1 MIRQQDQTGSIDQVM
16 TALRELEETVNGAQ
30 RLLGDRCMVNKPF
43 LMQRMEIIGRCLPDA
58 VKQAAALIQ
67 KEKEI
72 REAAARDA
80 AEQAR
85 KAREEGQKII
95 DDAKKQADELQAEAK
110 KNNLEAQKAADA
122 AKQQANAARSQAEND
137 ARAVR
142 QQVQQEAQAM
152 LAKAQQDAQAI
163 VHQAQQEAQR
173 MLAQADAN
181 ARAAVSQDN
190 VHRMAVVE
198 AEELR
203 DATNQNMMLLRQQCV
218 DYLDS
223 ILEDADRYLVSLT
236 TDIRKQRQALD
247 TRR

>member
-1 MIRQQDQTGSIDQVM
+1 MIRQDQTGSIDQVM
-16 TALRELEETVNGAQ
+16 TALRELEETITGAQ
-30 RLLGDRCMVNKPF
+30 RLLGDRCMVNKQF

-58 VKQAAALIQ
+58 VKQAAVIVQ
-67 KEKEI
+67 QEKEI
-72 REAAARDA
+72 RENAQRDA
-80 AEQAR
+80 AEQAK

-95 DDAKKQADELQAEAK
+95 DDAKKKAEELLAEAR
-110 KNNLEAQKAADA
+110 KNNLEAQKNADA
-122 AKQQANAARSQAEND
+122 AKQQANAMKSQAEND
-137 ARAVR
+137 ARNVR
-142 QQVQQEAQAM
+142 QQAQQDAQA
-152 LAKAQQDAQAI
+152 LVGKAQQDAQAI
-163 VHQAQQEAQR
+163 CQQAQQDAQR
-173 MLAQADAN
+173 MVAQADAA

-203 DATNQNMMLLRQQCV
+203 DATNQQMLVLRQQCV

-247 TRR
+247 GQR

>member
-1 MIRQQDQTGSIDQVM
+1 MIRQDQTGSIDQGM
-16 TALRELEETVNGAQ
+16 TALRELEETITGAQ

-58 VKQAAALIQ
+58 VKQAAVIVQ
-67 KEKEI
+67 QENEI
-72 REAAARDA
+72 REAAKRDA
-80 AEQAR
+80 AEQAK

-95 DDAKKQADELQAEAK
+95 DDAKKQAEELLAEAR
-110 KNNLEAQKAADA
+110 KNNLEAQKSADG
-122 AKQQANAARSQAEND
+122 AKQQANATKSQAEND
-137 ARAVR
+137 ARNVR
-142 QQVQQEAQAM
+142 QQAQQDAQA
-152 LAKAQQDAQAI
+152 LVGKAQQDAQAI
-163 VHQAQQEAQR
+163 RQQAQQEAQR
-173 MLAQADAN
+173 MVAQADAA

-203 DATNQNMMLLRQQCV
+203 DATNQQMLVLRQQCV

-247 TRR
+247 GHR